1 LGINREVGFSDLSMD
16 EQSFKVLHPQSNLVQ
31 NW

>member
-1 LGINREVGFSDLSMD
+1 MD